1 VGKPPGFPTPLPP
14 VRFATRAR
22 LGFVRGSF
30 AALLSLFTLAACGGS
45 DEGSTPSNE
54 GNRVTLDQ
62 LWRAPGE
69 DVGITPGTFDH
80 GPGLVRFSF
89 LIIRNNGQPVYRPK
103 ARFWVAEDRDAAPF
117 ASSSARLEPVG
128 VPGGYE
134 DDHGVTHLYVARVRL
149 DRPGTYWVL
158 AEPVGG
164 VRIQALGNLEVESD
178 PDAPEVGS
186 KAYPSRTPTLE
197 SEPNVA
203 ALTTRDPPDYELLRH
218 SVADSI
224 AAHKPFVLTFATP
237 KFCTSRT
244 CGPVVDV
251 VNAVRMRFALTDIRF
266 IHVEVYEGNDP
277 ALGPNR
283 WFQEWR
289 LAEEPWTF
297 LVGRDGRIKERFAGS
312 FSVAELTAAVRK
324 HLARRAS

>member
-1 VGKPPGFPTPLPP
+1 
-14 VRFATRAR
+14 VRVA
-22 LGFVRGSF
+22 L

-45 DEGSTPSNE
+45 DDASTPSNE
-54 GNRVTLDQ
+54 GNGVTLEQ

-69 DVGITPGTFDH
+69 DVGITPGTFGH
-80 GPGLVRFSF
+80 GTGVVRFSF
-89 LIIRNNGQPVYRPK
+89 LVIRNNGQPVYRPK
-103 ARFWVAEDRDAAPF
+103 ARFWIARDREAAPF
-117 ASSSARLEPVG
+117 ARTSARLEPVG

-134 DDHGVTHLYVARVRL
+134 DDHGVTHLYVAHVRL

-164 VRIQALGNLEVESD
+164 RRIQALGNLEVEAD
-178 PDAPEVGS
+178 PDGPDIGS
-186 KAYPSRTPTLE
+186 KAFPSRTPTLE
-197 SEPNVA
+197 DTSDVA

-224 AAHKPFVLTFATP
+224 AEHKPFVVTFATP

-251 VNAVRMRFALTDIRF
+251 VDTVRRRFALTDIRF
-266 IHVEVYEGNDP
+266 IHVEVFEGNNP

-289 LAEEPWTF
+289 LANEPSTF

-324 HLARRAS
+324 HLAPRDNA

>member
-1 VGKPPGFPTPLPP
+1 
-14 VRFATRAR
+14 VRRS
-22 LGFVRGSF
+22 L
-30 AALLSLFTLAACGGS
+30 AALLCVLPVAACGGS
-45 DEGSTPSNE
+45 DEPDSPSNE
-54 GNRVTLDQ
+54 GNGSTIEE

-80 GPGLVRFSF
+80 GRGVVRFSF
-89 LIIRNNGQPVYRPK
+89 LVIRNNGQPVFRPT
-103 ARFWVAEDRDAAPF
+103 ARLWVARDREAAPF
-117 ASSSARLEPVG
+117 TRTSARLEPVG

-134 DDHGVTHLYVARVRL
+134 DDHGVTHLYVAHVRL
-149 DRPGTYWVL
+149 DEPGTYWVL

-164 VRIQALGNLEVESD
+164 LRIQALGNLEVQDD
-178 PDAPEVGS
+178 PAAPALGA

-197 SEPNVA
+197 SADGNLT
-203 ALTTRDPPDYELLRH
+203 ALTTRNPPDFELLRY

-224 AAHKPFVLTFATP
+224 AKHKPFVVTFATP

-251 VNAVRMRFALTDIRF
+251 VDAVRKRYALTDIRF

-289 LAEEPWTF
+289 LTNEPWTF
-297 LVGRDGRIKERFAGS
+297 LVGSDGRIKERFAGS
-312 FSVAELTAAVRK
+312 FSIAELTAAVRK
-324 HLARRAS
+324 HLAPRKS

>member
-1 VGKPPGFPTPLPP
+1 VDRPHSRPGRDPGATLGP
-14 VRFATRAR
+14 VRG
-22 LGFVRGSF
+22 LL
-30 AALLSLFTLAACGGS
+30 AALLSLFALTACGGS
-45 DEGSTPSNE
+45 DESSTPSNE
-54 GNRVTLDQ
+54 GNGVSLEE

-80 GPGLVRFSF
+80 GTGLVRFSF
-89 LIIRNNGQPVYRPK
+89 LVIRENGQAVYRPK
-103 ARFWVAEDRDAAPF
+103 ARFWVARDRDAPPF
-117 ASSSARLEPVG
+117 ARTSARLQPVG

-149 DRPGTYWVL
+149 DEPGTYWVL

-164 VRIQALGNLEVESD
+164 LRIQALGNLEVESD
-178 PDAPEVGS
+178 PDAPEIGS
-186 KAYPSRTPTLE
+186 KAFPSRTPTLE
-197 SEPNVA
+197 TEPNVA

-218 SVADSI
+218 SVAESI
-224 AAHKPFVLTFATP
+224 AAHKPFVVTFATP

-251 VNAVRMRFALTDIRF
+251 VDTVRRRFALTDIRF
-266 IHVEVYEGNDP
+266 IHVEVFEDNNP
-277 ALGPNR
+277 ALGANR

-289 LAEEPWTF
+289 LANEPWTF
-297 LVGRDGRIKERFAGS
+297 LVGRDGRIKERLAGS

-324 HLARRAS
+324 HLAGRAS

>member
-1 VGKPPGFPTPLPP
+1 MRVSL
-14 VRFATRAR
+14 
-22 LGFVRGSF
+22 
-30 AALLSLFTLAACGGS
+30 AALLSLFALAACGGS
-45 DEGSTPSNE
+45 DERSTPSNE
-54 GNRVTLDQ
+54 GNGVTLDQ

-80 GPGLVRFSF
+80 GTGLVRFSF
-89 LIIRNNGQPVYRPK
+89 LVIRNNGRAVYRPK
-103 ARFWVAEDRDAAPF
+103 ARFWIATDRDTPPF
-117 ASSSARLEPVG
+117 ARTSARLEPVG
-128 VPGGYE
+128 VPGGYK
-134 DDHGVTHLYVARVRL
+134 DDHGVTHLYVAHVRL

-164 VRIQALGNLEVESD
+164 MRIQALGNLEVEAD

-186 KAYPSRTPTLE
+186 KAFPSRTPTLE
-197 SEPNVA
+197 SGGNVS
-203 ALTTRDPPDYELLRH
+203 ALTTRDPPDLELLRH
-218 SVADSI
+218 SVAESI
-224 AAHKPFVLTFATP
+224 SQHRPFVVTFATP

-251 VNAVRMRFALTDIRF
+251 VDAVRKRFALTDIRF
-266 IHVEVYEGNDP
+266 IHVEVFEDNNP

-289 LAEEPWTF
+289 LANEPWTF

-312 FSVAELTAAVRK
+312 FSVAELTAAVSK
-324 HLARRAS
+324 HLARRAA

>member
-1 VGKPPGFPTPLPP
+1 
-14 VRFATRAR
+14 VRVS
-22 LGFVRGSF
+22 L

-45 DEGSTPSNE
+45 DDASTPSNE
-54 GNRVTLDQ
+54 GNGVTLEQ

-80 GPGLVRFSF
+80 GTGVVRFSF
-89 LIIRNNGQPVYRPK
+89 LVIRNNGQPVYRPK
-103 ARFWVAEDRDAAPF
+103 ARFWIARDREAAPF
-117 ASSSARLEPVG
+117 ARTSARLEPVG

-149 DRPGTYWVL
+149 DEPGTYWVL
-158 AEPVGG
+158 AEPLGG
-164 VRIQALGNLEVESD
+164 RRIQALGNLEVEAD
-178 PDAPEVGS
+178 PGGPDIGS
-186 KAYPSRTPTLE
+186 KAFPSRTPTLADT
-197 SEPNVA
+197 SDIA

-224 AAHKPFVLTFATP
+224 AEHKPFVVTFATP

-251 VNAVRMRFALTDIRF
+251 VDTVRKRFALTDIRF
-266 IHVEVYEGNDP
+266 IHVEVFEGNNP

-289 LAEEPWTF
+289 LAHEPWTF

-324 HLARRAS
+324 HLAPRDNA

>member
-1 VGKPPGFPTPLPP
+1 
-14 VRFATRAR
+14 VRI
-22 LGFVRGSF
+22 LL
-30 AALLSLFTLAACGGS
+30 AALLSLFTLTACGGS
-45 DEGSTPSNE
+45 DEASTPSNE
-54 GNRVTLDQ
+54 GNGITLDQ

-80 GPGLVRFSF
+80 ATGLVRYSF
-89 LIIRNNGQPVYRPK
+89 LVIRNNGQPVYRPK
-103 ARFWVAEDRDAAPF
+103 ARFWIATDREAAPF
-117 ASSSARLEPVG
+117 ARTSARLEPVG

-134 DDHGVTHLYVARVRL
+134 DDHGVTHLYVAHVQL

-164 VRIQALGNLEVESD
+164 RRVQALGNLEVEAH
-178 PDAPEVGS
+178 PDAPEIGS
-186 KAYPSRTPTLE
+186 KAFPSQTPTLE
-197 SEPNVA
+197 GNADVA

-218 SVADSI
+218 SVANSI
-224 AAHKPFVLTFATP
+224 AEHKPFVVTFATP

-251 VNAVRMRFALTDIRF
+251 VDAVRKRFARTDIRF
-266 IHVEVYEGNDP
+266 IHVEVFEGNNP

-289 LAEEPWTF
+289 LANEPWTF
-297 LVGRDGRIKERFAGS
+297 LVGKDGRIKERFAGS
-312 FSVAELTAAVRK
+312 LSVAELTAAVRK
-324 HLARRAS
+324 HLVRHDS

>member
-1 VGKPPGFPTPLPP
+1 
-14 VRFATRAR
+14 VRV
-22 LGFVRGSF
+22 LL

-45 DEGSTPSNE
+45 DEASTPSNE
-54 GNRVTLDQ
+54 GNGVTLDE

-80 GPGLVRFSF
+80 SPGLVRFSF
-89 LIIRNNGQPVYRPK
+89 LVLRNNGQPVYRPK
-103 ARFWVAEDRDAAPF
+103 ARMWIARDREAPPF
-117 ASSSARLEPVG
+117 ARASARLEPVG

-134 DDHGVTHLYVARVRL
+134 DDHGVTHLYVAHVRL

-164 VRIQALGNLEVESD
+164 LRIQALGNLEVEAE
-178 PDAPEVGS
+178 PDAPAVGS
-186 KAYPSRTPTLE
+186 KAFPSRTPTLE
-197 SEPNVA
+197 SAHDVA
-203 ALTTRDPPDYELLRH
+203 ALTTREPPDFELLRH

-224 AAHKPFVLTFATP
+224 EERKPFVVTFATP

-251 VNAVRMRFALTDIRF
+251 VDAVRKRFALTEVRF

-289 LAEEPWTF
+289 LANEPWTF

-312 FSVAELTAAVRK
+312 FSVAELTAAVRR
-324 HLARRAS
+324 HLGARRS

>member
-1 VGKPPGFPTPLPP
+1 M
-14 VRFATRAR
+14 RR
-22 LGFVRGSF
+22 LL
-30 AALLSLFTLAACGGS
+30 AALLSLFVLAACGGS

-54 GNRVTLDQ
+54 GNGVTLDQ

-80 GPGLVRFSF
+80 GAGLVRFSF
-89 LIIRNNGQPVYRPK
+89 LVIRNNGQPVYRPK
-103 ARFWVAEDRDAAPF
+103 ARFWIARDREAPPF
-117 ASSSARLEPVG
+117 ARTSARLEPVG

-134 DDHGVTHLYVARVRL
+134 DDHGVTHLYVAQVRV

-164 VRIQALGNLEVESD
+164 VRIQALGNLEVEAD
-178 PDAPEVGS
+178 PDAPEIGS
-186 KAYPSRTPTLE
+186 KAFPSQTPTLGNE
-197 SEPNVA
+197 SNIG
-203 ALTTRDPPDYELLRH
+203 ALTTRDPPDLELLRH

-224 AAHKPFVLTFATP
+224 AARKPFVVTFATP

-251 VNAVRMRFALTDIRF
+251 VDAVRKRFAQTDIRF
-266 IHVEVYEGNDP
+266 IHVEVFEGNNP

-289 LAEEPWTF
+289 LANEPWTF
-297 LVGRDGRIKERFAGS
+297 LVGRDGRVKERFAGS
-312 FSVAELTAAVRK
+312 FSVAELSAAVRK
-324 HLARRAS
+324 HLARPNS

>member
-1 VGKPPGFPTPLPP
+1 
-14 VRFATRAR
+14 VRRV
-22 LGFVRGSF
+22 L
-30 AALLSLFTLAACGGS
+30 AALLSLFALTACGGS
-45 DEGSTPSNE
+45 DESSTPSNE
-54 GNRVTLDQ
+54 GNGVTLDQ

-80 GPGLVRFSF
+80 GTGLVRFSF
-89 LIIRNNGQPVYRPK
+89 LVIRENGQPVYRPK
-103 ARFWVAEDRDAAPF
+103 ARFWVAEDREAPPF
-117 ASSSARLEPVG
+117 ARTSARLEPVG

-134 DDHGVTHLYVARVRL
+134 DDHGVTHLYVARVRI

-164 VRIQALGNLEVESD
+164 LRIQALGNLEVESE
-178 PDAPEVGS
+178 PDAPNVGS
-186 KAYPSRTPTLE
+186 KAFPSRTPTLE
-197 SEPNVA
+197 TEPNLE
-203 ALTTRDPPDYELLRH
+203 ALTTRNPPDYELLRH
-218 SVADSI
+218 SVAESVK
-224 AAHKPFVLTFATP
+224 ASKPFVLTFATP

-251 VNAVRMRFALTDIRF
+251 VDTVRKRFALTDIRF
-266 IHVEVYEGNDP
+266 IHVEVYEGNNP

-289 LAEEPWTF
+289 LANEPWTF

-312 FSVAELTAAVRK
+312 FSVAELTAAVRR
-324 HLARRAS
+324 HLARAGS

>member
-1 VGKPPGFPTPLPP
+1 MRRSP
-14 VRFATRAR
+14 
-22 LGFVRGSF
+22 
-30 AALLSLFTLAACGGS
+30 AALLSILALAGCGGS
-45 DEGSTPSNE
+45 DETASPSKE
-54 GNRVTLDQ
+54 GNGVSIEE
-62 LWRAPGE
+62 LWHAPGE

-89 LIIRNNGQPVYRPK
+89 LVIRSNGQPVYRPK
-103 ARFWVAEDRDAAPF
+103 ARLWVARDREAAPF
-117 ASSSARLEPVG
+117 ARTTARLEPVG

-134 DDHGVTHLYVARVRL
+134 DDHGVTNLYVAHVRL

-164 VRIQALGNLEVESD
+164 LRIQALGNLEVED
-178 PDAPEVGS
+178 EPAAPAVGE
-186 KAYPSRTPTLE
+186 KAFPSRTPTLD
-197 SEPNVA
+197 SADGDVA
-203 ALTTRDPPDYELLRH
+203 ALTTRKPPDLELLRY

-224 AAHKPFVLTFATP
+224 ETHKPFVVTFATP

-251 VNAVRMRFALTDIRF
+251 VDTVRKRFALTDIRF

-289 LAEEPWTF
+289 LTNEPWTF
-297 LVGRDGRIKERFAGS
+297 LVGRDGRVRERFAGS
-312 FSVAELTAAVRK
+312 FSVAELTAAVRR
-324 HLARRAS
+324 HLAGRQS